1 MSQVSTCLEKEIYR
15 QIAQEVQSGG
25 WMTNRLTSLLTH
37 IEDGVM
43 TLLEERPDLKGRLR
57 SLFNQTLPA
66 KLRGLTWR
74 LYLSDRKAR
83 LKYLSQMVA
92 HKAASWKDGEISL
105 RCQALLDSEPAFQ
118 VLKDSKVAAR
128 CLRNVLSYYHKLQG
142 ASAPLHEQDY
152 FLPVPLLRAILHTAS
167 PAVSESVDSVS
178 VLLVEEFLTFM
189 KLQPWLPKLSTSQ
202 NPKSV
207 SILEEVAS
215 LLEEM
220 DRDLARLLQ
229 NIYMQPEEDP
239 KLALQRGVRQM
250 LQPVLSTLFVGYLSM
265 DTVLYIWDQ
274 IILGLEL
281 HSFDCLPAFTT
292 VFVLLLRDQLLKCQS
307 TAELE
312 LTLKTQGQTLSI
324 QGFQDMIGKYFF
336 HELYKQLQRDSHEP
350 FPIYDPTQAYPPWSY
365 QGSQTAAPPR
375 TRPEDRR
382 RMREERVLLKKQYE
396 ERMKEQERLQ
406 RVREEE
412 LNRQQES
419 LLQNFEAA
427 ARKFEMQKTH
437 LEEQL
442 SQERQFRYEIET
454 KAEEQ
459 IRGLQAEINRLRE
472 RKMETGSGQHEVP
485 QLFTAQESKDFSE
498 TYSTESLPAPP
509 PSPRSQG
516 PTPASQHPSSSPETA
531 TGNNPTKS
539 PKSSDGQNKAQT
551 LMLELLKQM
560 METAST
566 IFNGSNADA
575 REQLDTATRKHL
587 QNYQQDQTNAKIE
600 VFGYE
605 ISEGEIEDIPEPRRK
620 HVRNK
625 LETIIRRGTEA
636 RYKVQLAAR
645 RNAPETVTCV

>member
-1 MSQVSTCLEKEIYR
+1 MADTSGASIWLQRVRNSIENSQEWQNFTKGLFDAIQQQMRDSHVNAFLDLSEAEKAFVLQKATKAIQGGDPYQALMSQVSTCLEKEIYR

-202 NPKSV
+202 
-207 SILEEVAS
+207 
-215 LLEEM
+215 
-220 DRDLARLLQ
+220 
-229 NIYMQPEEDP
+229 
-239 KLALQRGVRQM
+239 
-250 LQPVLSTLFVGYLSM
+250 
-265 DTVLYIWDQ
+265 
-274 IILGLEL
+274 
-281 HSFDCLPAFTT
+281 
-292 VFVLLLRDQLLKCQS
+292 